1 MDLGFWDCF
10 EGEKALV
17 LQPKKYGISLISRQ
31 TKSVIMRLIFIII
44 IIIIFYY
51 YFFFFFFFGRG
62 EGMFFLFF
70 LYINTCIS
78 CI

>member
-51 YFFFFFFFGRG
+51 YFFFFFFLEGGRVC
-62 EGMFFLFF
+62 FFYSFF
-70 LYINTCIS
+70 I
-78 CI
+78 